1 MKTGTPAFIVG
12 NAFCFISTVL
22 IACQVYRSPK
32 KLRIF
37 IGIFSLLTL
46 PCSIVDTLTFES
58 IISDRWN
65 SLTYLISTFLMM
77 TMHFT
82 MTLDMGFQ
90 LRAENASWKHWQVVI
105 GIGGVTASNICILV
119 QIGILGANPLDQFPY
134 KPAFIL
140 GVCLACVGDSSV
152 MYYAFA
158 PLVRRKKN
166 RTQPIHSKTTAYG
179 VSNNSNTTP
188 PLSVPSGHG
197 WVLHSCAAAVLEL
210 EKAQQSHD
218 SYVRRCGSSASK
230 LFSTRCTA
238 RFTSGSSSPTRGIT

>member
-12 NAFCFISTVL
+12 NAFYFISTVL

-77 TMHFT
+77 TMHFA

-105 GIGGVTASNICILV
+105 GIGGVAASNICILV
-119 QIGILGANPLDQFPY
+119 QVGILGANPLDQFPY

-188 PLSVPSGHG
+188 PLRAFGAWLG
-197 WVLHSCAAAVLEL
+197 A
-210 EKAQQSHD
+210 
-218 SYVRRCGSSASK
+218 
-230 LFSTRCTA
+230 T
-238 RFTSGSSSPTRGIT
+238 